1 MSTLSF
7 DYKAFIHCIHIL
19 QENYKEKYSKQKI
32 SALGMKSNSES
43 SENFYLE
50 GKIEVQRESG
60 TFSLVEF
67 N

>member
-1 MSTLSF
+1 
-7 DYKAFIHCIHIL
+7 
-19 QENYKEKYSKQKI
+19 
-32 SALGMKSNSES
+32 MKSKSES
-43 SENFYLE
+43 LENFYLE